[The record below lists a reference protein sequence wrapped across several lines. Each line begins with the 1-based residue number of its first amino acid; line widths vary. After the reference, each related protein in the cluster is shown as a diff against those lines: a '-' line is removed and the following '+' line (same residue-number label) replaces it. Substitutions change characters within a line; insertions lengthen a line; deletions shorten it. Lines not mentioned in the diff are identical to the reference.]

1 MTSLRRL
8 AAALVLCGLAAPL
21 RPADEPPAAT
31 RLKDLVTLE
40 GVRDNQLMG
49 YGLVVGLAGTGD
61 SQQTLFPYRSLANL
75 LQRMGVVVDP
85 TVIMIKNTAA
95 VMVTATLPAFAQPG
109 MHIDVT
115 VSSMGDSKNLQGGL
129 LVLTAL
135 QGVDGA
141 IYAMAQGPVVTGG
154 FLAGRGGTTQTV
166 NHPTVGRVP
175 NGAIVER
182 VAPSRTPQSPIKLQ
196 LRQADFITAS
206 RIAKALNNRF
216 AAGAPPVARAENA
229 GLVSVALPAAFA
241 ANATDFVAEMETL
254 TVPVDRAARVVVN
267 ERTGTIVLGKDVR
280 IGPVAILQGNLTV
293 EIQTALEVSQPG
305 PLSGGTTQMVPETAV
320 GVKQEKARNVVLKQG
335 ATVEELVRALTAIG
349 ASARDVIAILQSL
362 HAAGAL
368 EADLEVI

>member
-1 MTSLRRL
+1 MRTLRSCAALL
-8 AAALVLCGLAAPL
+8 AAASLIAPV
-21 RPADEPPAAT
+21 RATEETPAVT

-40 GVRDNQLMG
+40 GVRDNQLLG

-61 SQQTLFPYRSLANL
+61 RQQTMFSTRSLANL

-85 TVIMIKNTAA
+85 TAIQVKNTAA
-95 VMVTATLPAFAQPG
+95 VMVTATLPPFAQPG
-109 MHIDVT
+109 MRIDVT
-115 VSSMGDSKNLQGGL
+115 TSSMGDAQNLQGGL
-129 LVLTAL
+129 LLMTAL
-135 QGVDGA
+135 HGVDGE
-141 IYAMAQGPVVTGG
+141 IYSMAQGPVVTGG
-154 FLAGRGGTTQTV
+154 FVAGRGSTSQTV

-175 NGAIVER
+175 NGAIIER
-182 VAPSRTPQSPIKLQ
+182 VAPSRAPQTPIKLQ
-196 LRQADFITAS
+196 LREADFITAS
-206 RIAKALNNRF
+206 RIAKAVNIRF
-216 AAGAPPVARAENA
+216 ASGSAPIAHAENA

-241 ANATDFVAEMETL
+241 ASSTDFVAEMETL
-254 TVPVDRAARVVVN
+254 TVTLDRAARVIVN

-293 EIQTALEVSQPG
+293 EIKTTFEVSQPG
-305 PLSGGTTQMVPETAV
+305 PLAAGTTQVVPDTAV

-368 EADLEVI
+368 EATLEVI

>member
-1 MTSLRRL
+1 MRTLGCLEAVLLFSG
-8 AAALVLCGLAAPL
+8 LVAPA
-21 RPADEPPAAT
+21 RPADEAPAAA

-49 YGLVVGLAGTGD
+49 YGLAVGLAGTGD
-61 SQQTLFPYRSLANL
+61 SQQTVFPYRSLANL

-85 TVIMIKNTAA
+85 TVIMVKNTAA

-115 VSSMGDSKNLQGGL
+115 VSSMGDAKNLQGGL
-129 LVLTAL
+129 LVMTPLE
-135 QGVDGA
+135 GVDGTT
-141 IYAMAQGPVVTGG
+141 YAMAQGPIVTGG

-175 NGAIVER
+175 NGALVER
-182 VAPSRTPQSPIKLQ
+182 LAPSRTPQTPIKLQ
-196 LRQADFITAS
+196 LREADFITAS
-206 RIAKALNNRF
+206 RIAKAVNNRF
-216 AAGAPPVARAENA
+216 AAGAPPIARAENA

-241 ANATDFVAEMETL
+241 QSATDFVAEMEAL
-254 TVPVDRAARVVVN
+254 TVSVDRAARVVVN

-305 PLSGGTTQMVPETAV
+305 PLSGGTTQVVPETAV

-335 ATVEELVRALTAIG
+335 ATVEELVRALNAIG